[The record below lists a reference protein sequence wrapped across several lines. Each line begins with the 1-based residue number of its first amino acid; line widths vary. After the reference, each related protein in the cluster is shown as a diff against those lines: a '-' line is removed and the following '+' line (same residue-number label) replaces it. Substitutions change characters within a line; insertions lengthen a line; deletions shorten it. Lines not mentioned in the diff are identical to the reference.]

1 MIPGWINAHGLTDDQ
16 MMILDAVDLE
26 TDRILHN
33 KLHQHRRGKEG
44 EDHGR
49 CGGGC
54 GPFIPGDLLGMVV
67 EIPSDLPWDH
77 GLHEQPHHGEHG

>member
-1 MIPGWINAHGLTDDQ
+1 

-26 TDRILHN
+26 TARIIHD
-33 KLHQHRRGKEG
+33 KLHQPHWGKEG

-54 GPFIPGDLLGMVV
+54 GPFIPGDVLGMVA
-67 EIPSDLPWDH
+67 ERQADLP
-77 GLHEQPHHGEHG
+77 LEHGIHEPPPP